1 MVLKPN
7 QLITVLPN
15 LGSEFKII
23 FDLQINNYN
32 HWPTTWLSV
41 LSFTA
46 DQGDVSERPFE
57 IKKGDRIPAI
67 WIHKN
72 KKIYICF
79 TLSGTQVCYLG
90 KTELRKWMKIEIC
103 QHIINNKEG

>member
-7 QLITVLPN
+7 QLVTVLPN

-23 FDLQINNYN
+23 FDLQIKSYN

-41 LSFTA
+41 LSLTA
-46 DQGDVSERPFE
+46 DQGDVSERP
-57 IKKGDRIPAI
+57 KQGDRIPAI

-72 KKIYICF
+72 KQIYICF
-79 TLSGTQVCYLG
+79 TLSGTTVCYNG
-90 KTELRKWMKIEIC
+90 KTELGKWMKIEIC
-103 QHIINNKEG
+103 QHIISNKEG